1 MKILKIIFGLLLTVF
16 VMMSIIPYLVPLTR
30 PNEIHYKP
38 FENSNFIVVEDVQIH
53 YRIYHSANKA
63 PTGKLLMVHGLGGST
78 YSFEKNA
85 QVIADEGYIVLL
97 VDLPGFGY
105 SQRLETFDHSQEN
118 RSEVLWSLLDTMD
131 SAFSEEIRSKK
142 WHLAGHSMGG
152 GTVAAMAVLYPQ
164 NTESLILIDAALNET
179 NRQSVLFKY
188 PPATRWLQV
197 ALERILI
204 RQDFI
209 SDFLSSAYGRQPS
222 MEEVTG
228 YLKPLELSGTARS
241 FKGFLRTSRNMEIE
255 RIQDIELPVFI
266 VWGEEDL
273 WIPIDEAYKTD
284 DLFDNSKL
292 VTIEKSGHCPMETH
306 PMQFNTFLMNWL
318 SDLN

>member
-1 MKILKIIFGLLLTVF
+1 MKILKFIFGLLLTIF
-16 VMMSIIPYLVPLTR
+16 VMMSIIPYLVPLTK
-30 PNEIHYKP
+30 PNDINYKP
-38 FENSNFIVVEDVQIH
+38 FENSNFIVIEDVQIH
-53 YRIYHSANKA
+53 YRIYHSASRT
-63 PTGKLLMVHGLGGST
+63 PIGKLLMVHGLGGST

-118 RSEVLWSLLDTMD
+118 RSVVLWSLLDAMD
-131 SAFSEEIRSKK
+131 SAFNEEIRSKK
-142 WHLAGHSMGG
+142 WNLAGHSMGG
-152 GTVAAMAVLYPQ
+152 GTVAAMAVLSPH
-164 NTESLILIDAALNET
+164 NTESVILIDAALNET
-179 NRQSVLFKY
+179 NRQSILFKY
-188 PPATRWLQV
+188 PPVTRWLQV

-209 SDFLSSAYGRQPS
+209 SDFLSSAYGREPS
-222 MEEVTG
+222 MEDVTG
-228 YLKPLELSGTARS
+228 YLKPLEQSGTARS

-255 RIQDIELPVFI
+255 RIQDIDLPVLI
-266 VWGEEDL
+266 VWGEEDR

-284 DLFDNSKL
+284 GLFDDSKL

-306 PMQFNTFLMNWL
+306 PMQFNTFLINWL